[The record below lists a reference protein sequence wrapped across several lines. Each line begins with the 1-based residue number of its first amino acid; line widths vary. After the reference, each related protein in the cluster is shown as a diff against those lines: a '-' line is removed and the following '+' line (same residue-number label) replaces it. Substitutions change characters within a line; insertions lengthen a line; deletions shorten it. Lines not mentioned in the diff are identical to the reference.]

1 MGLISCA
8 DHSCSGKGSGSL
20 SRGLATDLL
29 GMLEAISSRS
39 PPHPAGGGGAGPR
52 HGVASACAALRS
64 RLSRRARLPPRR
76 RRLAAP
82 GGVVGGAG
90 AGRGAQPLG
99 GRCLCALLVGRT
111 DRAAQPTP
119 GRRRRCGART
129 PRSTC
134 RREQSAQPSD
144 GTTKLGYAFCGDVS
158 LRLVSQKLGRVTV
171 TKQDISGETN

>member
-20 SRGLATDLL
+20 SRSWATDLL

-52 HGVASACAALRS
+52 HGVISAVAALRS
-64 RLSRRARLPPRR
+64 RLSLRARLPPRR
-76 RRLAAP
+76 RLTAP
-82 GGVVGGAG
+82 GGGVGGAG
-90 AGRGAQPLG
+90 AGRGAQPRG
-99 GRCLCALLVGRT
+99 GRCLCALLAGRT
-111 DRAAQPTP
+111 DRASQPTP

-129 PRSTC
+129 SRST
-134 RREQSAQPSD
+134 RHPEQSAQPSY
-144 GTTKLGYAFCGDVS
+144 GTTKLGYAFCGDVL
-158 LRLVSQKLGRVTV
+158 LRLLSQKLGRVTV